1 MTWLRCEWVLASW
14 ELRKQNPKRNIARSM
29 VHDDTLKTFRF
40 DMFVVFFFEVPE
52 SFLLLFCFK
61 FLFGQSI
68 IPSHLLVGQIYG
80 QISRSGQLN
89 FTEETVKVVVSLGED
104 PKHRGLVRPLVEQL
118 ERRMRLL
125 VERDYRSAV
134 ASLEGRC
141 QEVLKAFFELV
152 GQEDVEE
159 LSDGGVEH
167 DQQFGD
173 KSKNSNPW
181 VTPRDVNHKKTSK
194 IEARQK
200 EMTRSILSGVLKA
213 LLNHADSVISTTLQG
228 TIEMDGTGEAVIDS
242 VTQRPR
248 VNERS
253 GIMVRVDERL
263 GTHWKTV

>member
-1 MTWLRCEWVLASW
+1 MVLS
-14 ELRKQNPKRNIARSM
+14 
-29 VHDDTLKTFRF
+29 VYH
-40 DMFVVFFFEVPE
+40 FF
-52 SFLLLFCFK
+52 
-61 FLFGQSI
+61 
-68 IPSHLLVGQIYG
+68 
-80 QISRSGQLN
+80 RSGQLN

-159 LSDGGVEH
+159 LSDGAEH
-167 DQQFGD
+167 EQHFD
-173 KSKNSNPW
+173 KSKNNPW
-181 VTPRDVNHKKTSK
+181 VTPRDANHKKTK

-213 LLNHADSVISTTLQG
+213 LLNHADTVISTTLQG

-263 GTHWKTV
+263 GTHWKTD

>member
-1 MTWLRCEWVLASW
+1 M
-14 ELRKQNPKRNIARSM
+14 
-29 VHDDTLKTFRF
+29 
-40 DMFVVFFFEVPE
+40 
-52 SFLLLFCFK
+52 
-61 FLFGQSI
+61 
-68 IPSHLLVGQIYG
+68 
-80 QISRSGQLN
+80 
-89 FTEETVKVVVSLGED
+89 VVSLGED

-159 LSDGGVEH
+159 LSDGAEH
-167 DQQFGD
+167 DQQFD
-173 KSKNSNPW
+173 KSKNNPW

-194 IEARQK
+194 VEARQK

-263 GTHWKTV
+263 GTHWKKV